1 MPPVW
6 TEWDLGGDAL
16 ASSPF
21 AENSLASASAQTTNF
36 ISPQCPLSPSL
47 PFQNLALKAQFSLIR
62 VLTPGQE
69 RTQQTKIFCG
79 KTLLLT
85 SSGARSA
92 NPQPQKRKPPQL
104 HL

>member
-47 PFQNLALKAQFSLIR
+47 PFQNLALKAQFSYSGLGRIQIISSPWENNLGR
-62 VLTPGQE
+62 GPMVREGEEVL
-69 RTQQTKIFCG
+69 RNANSLSFC
-79 KTLLLT
+79 
-85 SSGARSA
+85 S
-92 NPQPQKRKPPQL
+92 
-104 HL
+104 